1 MSDLVQKSR
10 LVMRELFEELQSL
23 PREGRQEGMLQ
34 ERESETDVGGSLGE
48 NLDTREQ
55 KGEDEER

>member
-1 MSDLVQKSR
+1 
-10 LVMRELFEELQSL
+10 
-23 PREGRQEGMLQ
+23 MLQ

-55 KGEDEER
+55 KGEDEE